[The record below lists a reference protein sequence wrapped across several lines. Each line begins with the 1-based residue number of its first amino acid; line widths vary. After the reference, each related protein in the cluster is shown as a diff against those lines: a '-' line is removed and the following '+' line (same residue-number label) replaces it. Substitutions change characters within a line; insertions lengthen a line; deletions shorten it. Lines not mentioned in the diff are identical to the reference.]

1 MKYLSFALI
10 MLSSNV
16 FAETLTTDNFTIQ
29 IERECEEGMVTCD
42 KIKFI
47 YSPVGFETKQT
58 VKGKTVHTK
67 CADGIT
73 PCAFQ
78 GSEFVADGAKY
89 FIHNSGVL
97 EILDKNGNQLLVEQ
111 GKWQY

>member
-1 MKYLSFALI
+1 MKYLTFALT
-10 MLSSNV
+10 MLSLN
-16 FAETLTTDNFTIQ
+16 AIGETLTTDNFTIQ
-29 IERECEEGMVTCD
+29 IKRECEEGVVSCD
-42 KIKFI
+42 QIKFT
-47 YSPVGFETKQT
+47 YSAVDFEKEQT

-67 CADGIT
+67 CADGKT

-78 GSEFVADGAKY
+78 GYEFISDGAKY

-97 EILDKNGNQLLVEQ
+97 EVLDKSGNQLLVEQ

>member
-1 MKYLSFALI
+1 MKYLVLAI
-10 MLSSNV
+10 AIVSSV
-16 FAETLTTDNFTIQ
+16 VSAETLTTDNFIIK
-29 IERECEEGMVTCD
+29 IERGCEEGEVTCD
-42 KIKFI
+42 TMKFI
-47 YSPVGFETKQT
+47 FSPVGIDKKQA
-58 VKGKTVHTK
+58 VAGKTVHTK

-78 GSEFVADGAKY
+78 GYEFLADGAKY

-97 EILDKNGNQLLVEQ
+97 EVTDIEGNQLLVEQ